1 MKRLLVFG
9 VAPIAALV
17 LAACEQDGPFE
28 EAGEELDDTAEE
40 LEDVAEDAEG

>member
-17 LAACEQDGPFE
+17 LAACEEDGPLE
-28 EAGEELDDTAEE
+28 EAGEDLDDAVEELEDTAEE
-40 LEDVAEDAEG
+40 AEG